1 MDIDGHGQVR
11 DVVERGGAERCRVGL
26 VCTTYLV
33 FFLLW
38 CARPSVYLAKAV
50 HCLEREGALAQDRLN
65 AASTHSKL
73 MAVCEK
79 MILVGPN
86 RDYLTFI
93 LSSDTGVGYMLLHDQ
108 FDDLRNMHSVLSRI
122 SEQQP
127 MADAMRDHIVAMGV
141 KIIQK
146 RAKEV
151 EQTMAKKKLDSF
163 SVSEAFINEL
173 LDLYRKYNT
182 LITKEFNKDP
192 LLEKA
197 LVQAFQLLMK
207 NEPLDHI
214 DQQNHPLIDEKQNV
228 FHVSPN
234 SQMLASNIDHIYRNS
249 NDFDTRDELEL
260 RLSECASL
268 FDFLTDKDNFIA
280 FHTQF
285 LSERLLGKKF
295 NTEEEKFFIG
305 QIKIKQG
312 PQFTNQQETMIADL
326 EKYNGEKSNDADES
340 GGGMN
345 GFKNKFKTMYLK
357 GEDNVHAQR
366 WKGDG
371 FNVKLLTSA
380 SW

>member
-1 MDIDGHGQVR
+1 M
-11 DVVERGGAERCRVGL
+11 GGAERCRVGL

-214 DQQNHPLIDEKQNV
+214 DQQKHSLIDEKQNV

-249 NDFDTRDELEL
+249 NDFDTRDDLEL

-357 GEDNVHAQR
+357 GEHKEDNVHAQR